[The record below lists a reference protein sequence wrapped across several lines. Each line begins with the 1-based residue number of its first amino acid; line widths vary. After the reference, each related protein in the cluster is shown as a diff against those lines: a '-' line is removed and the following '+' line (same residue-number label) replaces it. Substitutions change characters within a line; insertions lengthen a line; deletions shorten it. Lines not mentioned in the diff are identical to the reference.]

1 MRTLHDLSKL
11 FTTLTVAAILG
22 GCAFGQQYSY
32 SDVPIAMGSVSSAGT
47 VALGVQD
54 QRSYVLS
61 GNKSERFVGLQRGGF
76 GNPFD
81 VTTASAPLADEYR
94 DAIARAM
101 KARGIAVTP
110 VTIAMRDPTSAAKQ
124 KVLDA
129 KARRAV
135 LVTMREWKSDTM
147 MNTDLHYDV
156 TLNVYDERGNQLAE
170 STIKGMDNLGN
181 LGLVSPREGIS
192 KVTAMKID
200 QLFDDEKVRAAL
212 K

>member
-1 MRTLHDLSKL
+1 MRTLLDMTKILASL
-11 FTTLTVAAILG
+11 GVVAILG

-32 SDVPIAMGSVSSAGT
+32 ADAPVAMQGVSSTGT

-81 VTTASAPLADEYR
+81 VTTAGAPLAEEYR

-101 KARGIAVTP
+101 KARGVSVTP
-110 VTIAMRDPTSAAKQ
+110 VTIPLRDTMSAAKQ

-129 KARRAV
+129 KARRAA
-135 LVTMREWKSDTM
+135 LVTLREWKSDTM

-156 TLNVYDERGNQLAE
+156 TLTIFDEAGKELAA
-170 STIKGMDNLGN
+170 SSIKGSDNLGN
-181 LGLVSPREGIS
+181 LGLVSAKDGVS
-192 KVTAMKID
+192 KVTALKID

>member
-1 MRTLHDLSKL
+1 MKISKPL
-11 FTTLTVAAILG
+11 ASLALAAILG
-22 GCAFGQQYSY
+22 GCAIGQQYSY
-32 SDVPIAMGSVSSAGT
+32 SEVPIAMGGVSSSGT

-81 VTTASAPLADEYR
+81 VTTTSAPLADEYR

-110 VTIAMRDPTSAAKQ
+110 VTIPMRDTPSAARQ

-129 KARRAV
+129 KARRAA

-156 TLNVYDERGNQLAE
+156 TLTVYDERGNQLAA
-170 STIKGMDNLGN
+170 STIKGSDNLGN
-181 LGLVSPREGIS
+181 LGLVSPREGFS
-192 KVTAMKID
+192 KVTALKID